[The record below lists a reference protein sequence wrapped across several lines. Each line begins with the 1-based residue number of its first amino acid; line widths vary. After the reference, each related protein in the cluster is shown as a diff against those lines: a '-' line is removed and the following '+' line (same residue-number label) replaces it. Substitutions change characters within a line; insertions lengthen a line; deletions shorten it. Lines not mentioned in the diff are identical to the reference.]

1 MDPASVRAG
10 YQAILRFAAKELFKL
25 AWCRETARVDLQ
37 PVWDAKTPSRGQCDA
52 TALVIE
58 GICGGEIL
66 VANVVGYGNHYYN
79 RLPDGTEI
87 DLTADQF
94 PAMVGIP
101 KGAPIK
107 SDRLLKSR
115 DRSLA
120 EIEDRMT
127 LLNELFYE
135 ALDKVKTRLDNLDP
149 ALNP

>member
-1 MDPASVRAG
+1 MDPASVRAT

-25 AWCRETARVDLQ
+25 AWCRETARVDMQ
-37 PVWDAKTPSRGQCDA
+37 SVWDAKTPSRGQCDA

-58 GICGGEIL
+58 GICGGDIL
-66 VANVVGYGNHYYN
+66 VSAVAGYGSHYYN

-87 DLTADQF
+87 DLTAEQF

-101 KGAPIK
+101 KGTPIK
-107 SDRLLKSR
+107 RERLLKSR

-120 EIEDRMT
+120 EIEDRTT

-135 ALDKVKTRLDNLDP
+135 ALDKVRTRLDNLDP
-149 ALNP
+149 VLTP